1 MLLFRCCR
9 LEVDPF
15 VGFAPLADCYQNA
28 ELSVLHP
35 LQSPCR
41 RLSAHPA
48 PLGPSRSCSP
58 PSRATQFLRPS
69 VRPFVRKVSRHLFL
83 FQPCS
88 ACVCMPLCFSVCATA
103 RLYDCVCRR
112 SACVLHCVVFASC
125 CLAWPHLPLFM
136 AQAGGPYFPNHLPF
150 ALGHLGCSILFAFRF
165 SSTAVSPA
173 NGALREVG
181 TLILTNF

>member
-48 PLGPSRSCSP
+48 PSALLALALLPPALPSSSD
-58 PSRATQFLRPS
+58 RPS
-69 VRPFVRKVSRHLFL
+69 VRSSVKCQCTCSCFNRAARVYVCLCVSLFVRL
-83 FQPCS
+83 QDY
-88 ACVCMPLCFSVCATA
+88 MI
-103 RLYDCVCRR
+103 
-112 SACVLHCVVFASC
+112 VFAGVVRVCFTASSSPPAVWPGPTC
-125 CLAWPHLPLFM
+125 PSSWHKLAGQISQTTFPLPW
-136 AQAGGPYFPNHLPF
+136 
-150 ALGHLGCSILFAFRF
+150 
-165 SSTAVSPA
+165 
-173 NGALREVG
+173 G
-181 TLILTNF
+181 T